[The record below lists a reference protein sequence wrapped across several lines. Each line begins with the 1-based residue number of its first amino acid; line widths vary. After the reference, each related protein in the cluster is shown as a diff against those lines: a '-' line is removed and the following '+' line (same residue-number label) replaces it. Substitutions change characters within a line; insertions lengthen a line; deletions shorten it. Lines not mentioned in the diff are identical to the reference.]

1 MEGLIYQ
8 SSLNNPYHNLAAE
21 AYLAQICREEN
32 KSCLYLWQ
40 NSSSVIIGCHQNP
53 YTECDVGFA
62 RENDIFIA
70 RRTTGGGAVYQD
82 LGNLNFTLIVP
93 ICGFDR
99 VKSTRLIASA
109 LNGIGIEAEADGRN
123 DICVG
128 GLKISG
134 NAYSSD
140 SKIGLH
146 HGTLLY
152 DVDKEIMERVL
163 KVSENKLKKRGIS
176 SVKSRVA
183 CIKELYPDISLE
195 ALKEVLINAFK
206 SRLVT
211 GASEIQIDMQGAE
224 FKSLFDKFVSAS
236 WIFGKYD
243 DYTLRQNMQFD
254 WGNVTV
260 LADMNGEK
268 PNALHIETD
277 AVEAGLL
284 SGLFRDLN
292 KALANGGNIIS
303 VFEAYKL
310 RFPENFSMIDDIW
323 QMIEKL

>member
-93 ICGFDR
+93 ICDFDR
-99 VKSTRLIASA
+99 VKSTQLIASA

-176 SVKSRVA
+176 
-183 CIKELYPDISLE
+183 
-195 ALKEVLINAFK
+195 
-206 SRLVT
+206 RLVT

-224 FKSLFDKFVSAS
+224 FKSLFDKFASDS

-268 PNALHIETD
+268 PNVLHMETD
-277 AVEAGLL
+277 AVEAELL
-284 SGLFRDLN
+284 SELFRDLN
-292 KALANGGNIIS
+292 KALANGESIIS

-310 RFPENFSMIDDIW
+310 RFPENFSMIDDIR